1 VTAAGLW
8 LAAAT
13 LLATAQAGTLE
24 QATVRILTDETG
36 ATVDATYLISQPPEV
51 VAFNAIRL
59 PGRRFFLLDLPD
71 RGPPAQRFL
80 RPGLLRFAFTAQRR
94 DTLAVGLRY
103 RVEGPTDRIPIFVPE
118 IPTAPPRGRIEILV
132 AGVPPERI
140 ARDRVPRFV
149 RLPDGTLRAT
159 PDHLPSLVAVVRG
172 DGALPV
178 PAVVQWVVVA
188 LAVVGTLGWAAWA
201 RRS

>member
-1 VTAAGLW
+1 MSAAGLW

-13 LLATAQAGTLE
+13 LLAAEQAGTLE
-24 QATVRILTDETG
+24 QATVRIQVDETG

-51 VAFNAIRL
+51 VAFNTIRL

-80 RPGLLRFAFTAQRR
+80 RPGLLRLAFTAQRR

-118 IPTAPPRGRIEILV
+118 TPTAPPRGHIEILV
-132 AGVPPERI
+132 AGVAAPRVAT
-140 ARDRVPRFV
+140 ARFPRFES
-149 RLPDGTLRAT
+149 LPDGTLRAT
-159 PDHLPSLVAVVRG
+159 PDHLPSLVAVARD
-172 DGALPV
+172 DGGPSP
-178 PAVVQWVVVA
+178 PAIVQWAVA
-188 LAVVGTLGWAAWA
+188 AVAVAGTLAWAAWA